1 MKYVLRKESIF
12 IFWNLNLSVE
22 TVSAPHL
29 LVSYPVFRCG
39 TAQFKSILDYICQLE
54 EEVVELKEKITDYSV
69 ANRRHEEIC
78 GNDDLITASKLNT
91 MNDKVRLSI
100 SLLFCLH

>member
-1 MKYVLRKESIF
+1 MFYEKNQFSYFGISIYLLRPCQPPISWF
-12 IFWNLNLSVE
+12 PALF
-22 TVSAPHL
+22 
-29 LVSYPVFRCG
+29 VFRCG

-91 MNDKVRLSI
+91 MNDKVRLII

>member
-1 MKYVLRKESIF
+1 MRPCQPLISWFPVLF
-12 IFWNLNLSVE
+12 
-22 TVSAPHL
+22 
-29 LVSYPVFRCG
+29 VFRCG

-69 ANRRHEEIC
+69 ANKRHEEIC

-91 MNDKVRLSI
+91 MNDKVRLII

>member
-1 MKYVLRKESIF
+1 MRPCQPLISLFPVLF
-12 IFWNLNLSVE
+12 
-22 TVSAPHL
+22 
-29 LVSYPVFRCG
+29 VFRCG

-91 MNDKVRLSI
+91 MNDKVRLII